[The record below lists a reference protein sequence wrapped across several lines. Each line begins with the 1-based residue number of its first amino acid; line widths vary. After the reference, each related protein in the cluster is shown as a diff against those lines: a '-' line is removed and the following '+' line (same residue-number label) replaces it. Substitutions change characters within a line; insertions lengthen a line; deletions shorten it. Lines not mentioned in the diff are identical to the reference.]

1 MFDIVSVWNM
11 NKEKLNHYNVSLA
24 KSALRILAG
33 VAFITYSWV
42 LGGVL
47 LILAEVLGILEEV
60 VPAKK
65 TAKKAK

>member
-1 MFDIVSVWNM
+1 MFDIVSAWNM

-65 TAKKAK
+65 ITKKAK